1 MRTNESPRLT
11 LLQGGAGQGENGSAS
26 TIFGPVRAGLTT
38 SHRTQSHQLS
48 ELLNDLEREVETL
61 ESKFLEVLDTSLID
75 ILRRAERCLSIMRKD
90 TTDVSS
96 VATLRD

>member
-11 LLQGGAGQGENGSAS
+11 LLRGGGGQDENGSAS

-38 SHRTQSHQLS
+38 SHRTQSQPLS
-48 ELLNDLEREVETL
+48 ELLNDLESGIDDL

-75 ILRRAERCLSIMRKD
+75 ILRRVGRLTSITR
-90 TTDVSS
+90 TDITDMV
-96 VATLRD
+96 